1 MIEALLDTVEWSE
14 IKDGSPV
21 DAGDGLPYATHQ
33 GVLWIGDRSLRCYR
47 LSDGRAVF
55 DADDV
60 HEFFCPTPE
69 AASE

>member
-33 GVLWIGDRSLRCYR
+33 GVLWIGDRSLR
-47 LSDGRAVF
+47 RAVF